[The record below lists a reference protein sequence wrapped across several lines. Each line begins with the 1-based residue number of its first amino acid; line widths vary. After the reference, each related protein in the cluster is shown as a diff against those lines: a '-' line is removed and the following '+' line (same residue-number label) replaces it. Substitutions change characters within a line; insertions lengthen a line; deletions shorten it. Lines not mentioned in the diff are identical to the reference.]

1 MIIEQLRHVL
11 GVTVGFSP
19 LEVGRVEFRSLRFI
33 GLWFSGWLRLFL
45 FSLTNYFD
53 FLFLNDWFGELF
65 PLLILELRRL
75 YFVLKT
81 DD

>member
-19 LEVGRVEFRSLRFI
+19 LEVGRVKFRFLRFI
-33 GLWFSGWLRLFL
+33 GLWFSGWLRLVL

-65 PLLILELRRL
+65 PLLILEFRRL